1 MRRAAAMSLAILLTL
16 PVVAGCSAYRPPT
29 FEAVGVREVERTDD
43 LAVLVFTVR
52 ATNPNRKPMPLNR
65 ASYTVRLG
73 DETVFSGVRS
83 PESTLNTFDSNT
95 FELPAVIPAALSD
108 RRGEIPYSISGH
120 VVYRRPGALA
130 DVLFDANIT
139 VPEAR
144 LNLSGTVNLGD

>member
-1 MRRAAAMSLAILLTL
+1 MSLATLLTL

-52 ATNPNRKPMPLNR
+52 ATNPNREPMPLNR

-108 RRGEIPYSISGH
+108 RRGEMPYSISGH